1 MAVTNLM
8 IGIGA
13 EYKGRGA
20 FKKAETDTQK
30 LTKSVRNL
38 AGAFGI
44 AFGTRAVVNF
54 AKVSLKPSRG

>member
-20 FKKAETDTQK
+20 FKQAETATP
-30 LTKSVRNL
+30 RNL
-38 AGAFGI
+38 LNLSE
-44 AFGTRAVVNF
+44 T
-54 AKVSLKPSRG
+54 